1 MHATQREKR
10 TIEMPKCP
18 LPVALLLLA
27 QNTAHGSTTGV
38 CPDGTLDYATFG
50 LRTLRYVA
58 DTATFGSGIATQSE
72 GCTLPVTPT
81 ARTFQIWGYIY
92 NAQAA
97 LLLPNSLTDAERYH
111 VSETY
116 DATSDWLRAFTT
128 DDGGDNADALAAIE
142 RMDCH
147 ISKARDIAC
156 ETSPRAFA
164 CCAFSQYATWLKVAS
179 LLSRLILLK
188 YGAHCGTPVLDD
200 AAVLEAYAD
209 QAGALL
215 RGLPDAG
222 VGGEARRAALTTVAW
237 ALKGVANARNG
248 DLPPLNAT
256 GVLETHVQLEA
267 LRHQSDVTFLTAL
280 ACLPDAMTD

>member
-1 MHATQREKR
+1 MIVAWVAAALAT
-10 TIEMPKCP
+10 T
-18 LPVALLLLA
+18 
-27 QNTAHGSTTGV
+27 
-38 CPDGTLDYATFG
+38 CPDGTLDYTSFG

-58 DTATFGSGIATQSE
+58 DTATFGGGIAMQSE
-72 GCTLPVTPT
+72 GCELPVTPT
-81 ARTFQIWGYIY
+81 ARTFQIWNYIY

-97 LLLPNSLTDAERYH
+97 LLLPNALTDEERFH
-111 VSETY
+111 VGETY
-116 DATSDWLRAFTT
+116 DATSEWLRAFTT
-128 DDGGDNADALAAIE
+128 DDEGDNQDALDAIE

-147 ISKARDIAC
+147 VSKARDIAC

-188 YGAHCGTPVLDD
+188 YGARCGTPLVDD
-200 AAVLEAYAD
+200 ATVLQAYGE

-222 VGGEARRAALTTVAW
+222 VGGEARRAALATVAW
-237 ALKGVANARNG
+237 ALKGVADARNG

-256 GVLETHVQLEA
+256 GALETHTQLDA
-267 LRHQSDVTFLTAL
+267 LRRQSDLTFLTAL
-280 ACLPDAMTD
+280 ACVPDTMAD